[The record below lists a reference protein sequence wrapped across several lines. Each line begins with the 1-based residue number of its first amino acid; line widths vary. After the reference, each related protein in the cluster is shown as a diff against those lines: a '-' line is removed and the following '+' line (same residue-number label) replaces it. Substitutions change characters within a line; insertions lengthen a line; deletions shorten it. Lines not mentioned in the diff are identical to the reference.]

1 MSSSELSK
9 LDGRRSL
16 VAELESITNE
26 YSSLLTPDLA
36 AALQE
41 HERPPSTIDS
51 TSDDATDGPCGTVTE
66 TGADDEPPI
75 AGVATEEASVIE
87 VEADSNEA
95 HRAVAISDSVQMLLP
110 KSKRL
115 VDEDSFVVFVQDP
128 GPSASGKKK
137 RKRRKSSNPRPRR
150 VQHLGGAYQ
159 ARATPRESRDCRCW
173 RYNKSKSDNTARSK
187 PASERHH
194 SSRVPR
200 KARAQPL
207 LYLLRLQ
214 PGRLHAPDGEA
225 ARYPRVRRRHVFRCE
240 TYNRIKRE
248 QQLQPINR
256 LKSPLYQL
264 EHHQRSQKP
273 QQFHKQFHAQ

>member
-1 MSSSELSK
+1 MLLMARVALSPRLELLMSH
-9 LDGRRSL
+9 RSL
-16 VAELESITNE
+16 VSPPRKRVSSKSRPIRTRRIERLPSPTRFRCFYLRARDSSTRTRL
-26 YSSLLTPDLA
+26 SSLYKIQDQVRAARRSASDAIAHARLRLTHRLRNRT
-36 AALQE
+36 
-41 HERPPSTIDS
+41 RPP
-51 TSDDATDGPCGTVTE
+51 
-66 TGADDEPPI
+66 
-75 AGVATEEASVIE
+75 
-87 VEADSNEA
+87 
-95 HRAVAISDSVQMLLP
+95 LL
-110 KSKRL
+110 RL
-115 VDEDSFVVFVQDP
+115 LSSQR
-128 GPSASGKKK
+128 S
-137 RKRRKSSNPRPRR
+137 SSNPRPRR

-273 QQFHKQFHAQ
+273 QQFHKQFHKQFHAQ